1 MATHVFARSL
11 HPSSKVREA
20 KNLCHEA
27 VGQEKGKEKRVEACA
42 LQKTMLGMLF
52 SRMCDVC
59 VKILETSV
67 GNSLSQKGRM
77 DLVFQS
83 TYSVL
88 IGLYW
93 YLQKSIIFILKLLR
107 IKKKDIYLSQY
118 QWVNLSPPEE
128 ATIAIFN

>member
-67 GNSLSQKGRM
+67 GNKQRFTEGKDG
-77 DLVFQS
+77 FGFPGQHIQS
-83 TYSVL
+83 
-88 IGLYW
+88 
-93 YLQKSIIFILKLLR
+93 
-107 IKKKDIYLSQY
+107 
-118 QWVNLSPPEE
+118 
-128 ATIAIFN
+128 

>member
-77 DLVFQS
+77 DLVFQVNIFS
-83 TYSVL
+83 L
-88 IGLYW
+88 DW
-93 YLQKSIIFILKLLR
+93 FILVFAKKHYLYFKT
-107 IKKKDIYLSQY
+107 IK
-118 QWVNLSPPEE
+118 N
-128 ATIAIFN
+128 